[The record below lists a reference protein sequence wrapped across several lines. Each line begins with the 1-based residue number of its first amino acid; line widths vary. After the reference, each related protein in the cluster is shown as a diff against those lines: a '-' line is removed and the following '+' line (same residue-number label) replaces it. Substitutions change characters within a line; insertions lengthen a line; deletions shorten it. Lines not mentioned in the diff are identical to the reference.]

1 MEGPAGYKVLPGSE
15 PAVRASLAV
24 SSHTGREIILYDPE
38 IIISQTSLTV
48 EEENPFTY
56 TVRLDTEPTVEV
68 TVGVSG
74 HVDTDIILE
83 TTTLTFTPTNWNI
96 PQTVTAVAGN
106 DFDGVNDNQTLTYEG
121 DGGEYDRADEEPAGD
136 RQRQRP
142 AGHRHHPIGAD
153 GG

>member
-1 MEGPAGYKVLPGSE
+1 MTIVADDVADIVIRTGDDDDAQDVVLEPRPRAEIRWRVRQATKSSPASE

-24 SSHTGREIILYDPE
+24 SSHTESGEIILYDPE

-74 HVDTDIILE
+74 HVDTDIILA
-83 TTTLTFTPTNWNI
+83 TTTLTFTPVELGQ
-96 PQTVTAVAGN
+96 PP
-106 DFDGVNDNQTLTYEG
+106 DG
-121 DGGEYDRADEEPAGD
+121 DG
-136 RQRQRP
+136 
-142 AGHRHHPIGAD
+142 
-153 GG
+153 